1 MQTTLFE
8 IKFYNGSK
16 FNVFC
21 ANSSQINRFLKFVH
35 KNKNNIEYWKD
46 SINGIHSIKD
56 FEKITNNFLN

>member
-21 ANSSQINRFLKFVH
+21 ANRSQINRFLKFINKH
-35 KNKNNIEYWKD
+35 KDNIEYWKD
-46 SINGIHSIKD
+46 TIKGIHSIKD
-56 FEKITNNFLN
+56 FEKINNNL

>member
-8 IKFYNGSK
+8 IKFYDGRK

-21 ANSSQINRFLKFVH
+21 ANSSQINRFLKFVY

-46 SINGIHSIKD
+46 SINGIHLIKD